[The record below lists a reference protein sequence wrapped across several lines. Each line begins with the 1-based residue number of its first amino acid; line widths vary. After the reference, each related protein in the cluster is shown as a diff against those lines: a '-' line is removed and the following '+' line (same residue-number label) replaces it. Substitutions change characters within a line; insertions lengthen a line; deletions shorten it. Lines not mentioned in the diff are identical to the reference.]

1 MTTPPPPGPRPDPL
15 PWLLAALL
23 AILGGMLLLA
33 AAMVARA
40 MR

>member
-15 PWLLAALL
+15 LWLL
-23 AILGGMLLLA
+23 AILGGMLLA